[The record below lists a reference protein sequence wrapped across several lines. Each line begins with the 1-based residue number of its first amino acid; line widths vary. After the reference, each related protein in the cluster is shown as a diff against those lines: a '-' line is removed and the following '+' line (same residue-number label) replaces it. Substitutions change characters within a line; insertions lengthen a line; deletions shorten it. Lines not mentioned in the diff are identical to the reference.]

1 MMSNAKLVPV
11 SGIHPTRGYA
21 HAWRA
26 GSLLF
31 ISGQVAMNQQDEV
44 VGRGDMGAQ
53 AEQVFANL
61 RAVLGAAGATFR
73 DIIKLTTLC
82 TDPAG
87 IPKIREARARALGD
101 HTPASTLMV
110 VAGLASPDYL
120 VEIEA
125 VAVIP

>member
-1 MMSNAKLVPV
+1 MAHAEVVSV

-21 HAWRA
+21 HAWRV
-26 GSLLF
+26 GNLLF
-31 ISGQVAMNQQDEV
+31 ISGQVALNAEGEI
-44 VGRGDMGAQ
+44 VGRGDMRVQ

-61 RAVLGAAGATFR
+61 GTVLGAAGATFR
-73 DIIKLTTLC
+73 NIIKMTTLC

-87 IPKIREARARALGD
+87 IPALREVRLRVLDD

-120 VEIEA
+120 LETEA
-125 VAVIP
+125 VAVVP

>member
-1 MMSNAKLVPV
+1 MFKAELVPV

-21 HAWRA
+21 HAWRV
-26 GSLLF
+26 GDLLF
-31 ISGQVAMNQQDEV
+31 ISGQVAMNAQGEL
-44 VGRGDMGAQ
+44 VGRGDIGAQ

-61 RAVLGAAGATFR
+61 GTVLGAAGATFR
-73 DIIKLTTLC
+73 DIIKMTTLC
-82 TDPAG
+82 TDAAG
-87 IPKIREARARALGD
+87 IPRIREARTRALGD

-120 VEIEA
+120 LEIEA

>member
-1 MMSNAKLVPV
+1 MSVAQMVSV

-21 HAWRA
+21 HAWRV
-26 GSLLF
+26 GNLLF
-31 ISGQVAMNQQDEV
+31 ISGQVAMNAQGEL
-44 VGRGDMGAQ
+44 VGRGDTGAQ
-53 AEQVFANL
+53 AAQVFTNL
-61 RAVLGAAGATFR
+61 RTVLAAAGATFR
-73 DIIKLTTLC
+73 NIVKLTTLC

-87 IPKIREARARALGD
+87 IPAIREARARALGD
-101 HTPASTLMV
+101 HTPASTLTV